1 MTEKKEKI
9 ILVTGA
15 SSGIGRACAL
25 ALAQQGHRV
34 YGTSRAPH
42 DEDSG
47 FTMLRMDVT
56 DTASVQTAVQ
66 TLLDR
71 EGRIDV
77 VVNNA
82 GIGYG
87 GAIED
92 TAIEEA
98 HAIFETNFFG
108 VLRVCRAVLPTMRVQ
123 GSGTI
128 INISSIGGLI
138 SLPFQSLYSASKYA
152 LEGMSESLR
161 MEVKRFG
168 VHVVLVEPGDTRT
181 QFTAN
186 RRSTQA
192 AEESP
197 VYREAYRRTRARF
210 EADERNGVPP
220 ETVARTVVRI
230 IATPR
235 PKVRYA
241 VGLFHQKLAILV
253 KRLVPS
259 GLFERIM
266 MMVYGVE

>member
-1 MTEKKEKI
+1 MAEKRGKV

-15 SSGIGRACAL
+15 SSGIGRACAM

-34 YGTSRAPH
+34 YGTSRAPRN
-42 DEDSG
+42 EEGG
-47 FTMLRMDVT
+47 FTMLAMDVT
-56 DTASVQTAVQ
+56 DTASVQAAVQ

-77 VVNNA
+77 VINNA

-98 HAIFETNFFG
+98 YAIFETNCFG
-108 VLRVCRAVLPTMRVQ
+108 VLRVCRAVLPTMRAQ
-123 GSGTI
+123 GSGVI
-128 INISSIGGLI
+128 INVSSIGGLI
-138 SLPFQSLYSASKYA
+138 SLPFQSLYSASKAA
-152 LEGMSESLR
+152 LEAMSESLR

-168 VHVVLVEPGDTRT
+168 IHVTLVEPGDTRT
-181 QFTAN
+181 EFTAN
-186 RRSTQA
+186 RRNTRGA
-192 AEESP
+192 DENP
-197 VYREAYRRTRARF
+197 VYREAYQRTLAQI
-210 EADERNGVPP
+210 EKDERNGVPP
-220 ETVARTVVRI
+220 ETVARTVLRI
-230 IATPR
+230 VAAPR

-241 VGLFHQKLAILV
+241 VGPFHQKLAVPV
-253 KRLVPS
+253 KRLIPA